1 MRLNSKIVRALL
13 LAGGCLAH
21 GNISTASAA
30 IANVSVINFAFVPAT
45 TNINVGDTVV
55 WTWQPNA
62 NNHNVTSTSATPAW
76 TASETMDYPAA
87 FTNTFSIAGS
97 FPYKCSIHLFTGSIT
112 VDSGSGS
119 VSGSSVAIS
128 SPSTGE
134 IYTSPATVNL
144 TTTISGD
151 VANVEFF
158 TNGGSAGSVTS
169 APFSLTLT
177 NLQPGP
183 YAVTAM
189 GTADG
194 TATNSAEVDFLVVTN
209 YSSVPGTPP
218 GRNFNKPGNILI
230 ADQFN
235 NRVVEITPNGQIVWS
250 FGLGPDDFSA
260 NSIIGVNDAER
271 IGTWTLMAGTGT
283 PSGIDPSATN
293 GASDNRVLLVDS
305 FDRPIWQYGQF
316 GQAGFGA
323 NQLNG
328 PVQCT
333 YLPTSHI
340 LITDQGNDRVIEVTL
355 DKNIVWS
362 YPGNN
367 TNAPDQLNSPNSA
380 ELLTNGN
387 ILIADEGHNRAIEV
401 TRDDVIARTFTAG
414 GTASG
419 IEFASR
425 LPNGHTLLADAA
437 NSRAVEVDANDK
449 IVWEYFTTNSPGSI
463 SAPTP
468 SRALRLRNGD
478 TLISDQFN
486 NRVIRVNHAR
496 HIVASYG
503 LRLDGGGVIG
513 NNTGYNTNSVDKG
526 MFAPYDAKVINDF
539 TGLTPP
545 VDNTADSLNE
555 ADPPPSSSGS
565 EW

>member
-1 MRLNSKIVRALL
+1 
-13 LAGGCLAH
+13 
-21 GNISTASAA
+21 
-30 IANVSVINFAFVPAT
+30 
-45 TNINVGDTVV
+45 
-55 WTWQPNA
+55 
-62 NNHNVTSTSATPAW
+62 
-76 TASETMDYPAA
+76 
-87 FTNTFSIAGS
+87 
-97 FPYKCSIHLFTGSIT
+97 
-112 VDSGSGS
+112 
-119 VSGSSVAIS
+119 
-128 SPSTGE
+128 
-134 IYTSPATVNL
+134 
-144 TTTISGD
+144 
-151 VANVEFF
+151 
-158 TNGGSAGSVTS
+158 
-169 APFSLTLT
+169 LTLT

-183 YAVTAM
+183 YAITAT
-189 GTADG
+189 GTAGG

-209 YSSVPGTPP
+209 YPSVTGTPP
-218 GRNFNKPGNILI
+218 GRNFNKLGNILI

-250 FGLGPDDFSA
+250 FGLGPEDFSA
-260 NSIIGVNDAER
+260 NSIIGVNDAQR
-271 IGTWTLMAGTGT
+271 VGTWTLMAGTGT
-283 PSGIDPSATN
+283 PSGIDPNATN
-293 GASDNRVLLVDS
+293 G
-305 FDRPIWQYGQF
+305 RPIWQYGQF
-316 GQAGFGA
+316 GQSGFGA
-323 NQLNG
+323 NQLNS

-340 LITDQGNDRVIEVTL
+340 LITDQGNDRIIEVTL

-367 TNAPDQLNSPNSA
+367 TNASDQLNSPNSA

-401 TRDDVIARTFTAG
+401 TREDVIARTFTAS
-414 GTASG
+414 GTAGG
-419 IEFASR
+419 IEFA
-425 LPNGHTLLADAA
+425 
-437 NSRAVEVDANDK
+437 
-449 IVWEYFTTNSPGSI
+449 I
-463 SAPTP
+463 
-468 SRALRLRNGD
+468 RLRNGD

-513 NNTGYNTNSVDKG
+513 NNTGFNTNSVDKG

-545 VDNTADSLNE
+545 VDNTADSLNQ